1 MSSTRTLLDPISWL
15 FGSLMVARRDE
26 HGIGLDRHPISIAQM
41 TCRIRF
47 RTVSVLRPSL
57 GAQPTQRRW
66 SHIPNCERAGVGRFA
81 RPMCRRAEHMVEDQ
95 RADSAMHMAG
105 RPFVSRAKL
114 DL

>member
-1 MSSTRTLLDPISWL
+1 
-15 FGSLMVARRDE
+15 MVARRDE

-95 RADSAMHMAG
+95 RALNGLLFGTYLATRLRREEWTTKTTSND
-105 RPFVSRAKL
+105 
-114 DL
+114 